1 MPDLSIIIVSW
12 NAWELLDQ
20 CLHSI
25 YQQLRAVHFE
35 ILYVD
40 NASEDNSVEQVQAR
54 YPFVKVFCNDQNL
67 GFAKANNIALRAFS
81 GRYALLLNND
91 TILLPGA
98 IETLIAYMDENPQ
111 VGACGPLLVY
121 ADETPQVSYGYFP
134 SLWTAAMASPLDRLF
149 PPPLG
154 NHRLGIVPR
163 LDENPHSVD
172 YIRGAC
178 LFVRR
183 EVVEQVGLM
192 DERFFLYCEE
202 TDWCY
207 RIRQKGWEIH
217 YVPTSRIVHIGSQG
231 LIRTP
236 FRMHYELYH
245 SLRKF
250 VRKYHPGWYVTLLGL
265 VLVTALTANSLAFF
279 LLGLFRKDYTTSRA
293 KAQDL
298 ALQASVVVKVWLN
311 QTENEIIKPE
321 GSGAKQDIIAGEN

>member
-12 NAWELLDQ
+12 NAWDLLDQ
-20 CLHSI
+20 CLQSI
-25 YQQLRAVHFE
+25 YENIRDIKFE
-35 ILYVD
+35 IIYVD
-40 NASEDNSVEQVQAR
+40 NASQDNSVEQVKSR
-54 YPFVKVFCNDQNL
+54 YPFVKVFCNDRNL
-67 GFAKANNIALRAFS
+67 GFSKANNIALQAFS

-91 TILLPGA
+91 TILFPGA
-98 IETLIAYMDENPQ
+98 IENLVAYLEEHRQ

-121 ADETPQVSYGYFP
+121 PDETLQVSYGYFP
-134 SLWTAAMASPLDRLF
+134 SIWTAAMASPLDRLL

-163 LDENPHSVD
+163 PDEKPHPVD

-178 LFVRR
+178 LLVRR
-183 EVVEQVGLM
+183 DVVEEIGLM

-207 RIRQKGWEIH
+207 RIKQKGWEIH
-217 YVPTSRIVHIGSQG
+217 FVPTSRIIHIGSQG

-250 VRKYHPGWYVTLLGL
+250 VYKYHPGWYASFLGL
-265 VLVTALTANSLAFF
+265 ILATALTANSLAFF
-279 LLGLFRKDYTTSRA
+279 LLGLFLKDYAASRA
-293 KAQDL
+293 KARDL
-298 ALQASVVVKVWLN
+298 ALQARVVVKVWLN
-311 QTENEIIKPE
+311 LSEKESTKQKVPE
-321 GSGAKQDIIAGEN
+321 QNRTVAGEN